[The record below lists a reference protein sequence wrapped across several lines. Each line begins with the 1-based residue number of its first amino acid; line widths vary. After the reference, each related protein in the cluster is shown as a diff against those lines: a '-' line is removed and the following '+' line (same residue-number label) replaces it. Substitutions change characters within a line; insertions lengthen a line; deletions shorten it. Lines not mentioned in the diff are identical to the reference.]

1 MTPPRMC
8 AGCQSARVAWDRPRV
23 DYCYQ
28 CLPGGPFKPPP
39 CIRCGS
45 EEEYFSQ
52 GLCGHCHAGAPGYLF
67 SCKDCLAWGVLR
79 AHNRRCWGCR
89 YWRGHFPVAEC
100 PYCRRELPVGEAGAC
115 RLCWRQAH
123 HMRSPG
129 EPLDL
134 AAANRYGQQLFFAN
148 MEQSHLP
155 RAVKRTKSVAG
166 KPNTSRAHSDPT
178 KFRPVGYR
186 QDPLFY
192 VPRGTRELAAKAAGR
207 VPDPAMGHHLE
218 RALRDHAAAHGWS
231 VKQTN
236 SVGAALRA
244 VQACQDVPGSRVLA
258 SEVVALGSIG
268 HTIEST
274 LEVLAVAGLLDD
286 DRVPALRRY
295 FERQTA
301 GLPAPMLRQLEV
313 WYDVMT
319 NGSTTAPRRKPRH
332 PNTVRFH
339 TRDMNAALRSWVK
352 IGVTDLS
359 AIDTVHVD
367 AVLPESG
374 SVRAREGQALRSLFT
389 ILKQRKMIFYNPM
402 SRIQVGGTGTTIPQ
416 PLDTAAI
423 RAALNHPRPSVAL
436 AVALVA
442 FCGLTSAQVCH
453 IKLTDISDGYLSID
467 DRRIRLAGPVKVR
480 LAAWLDY
487 RAQTWPNTLNP
498 YLLVSRKSAPRTKT
512 VSRKNMWNGVEFNAQ
527 ALREDRILNELL
539 ESGGDIRRVYELFGL
554 TVSGAMRYTAALNHP
569 DLDDDTPSSRT
580 HDLT

>member
-8 AGCQSARVAWDRPRV
+8 AGCQSARVAWTTPRV

-28 CLPGGPFKPPP
+28 CLPGGPFQPPP
-39 CIRCGS
+39 CTRCGS
-45 EEEYFSQ
+45 VENYFSQ
-52 GLCGHCHAGAPGYLF
+52 GLCGRCHGGAPGYLF
-67 SCKDCLAWGVLR
+67 SCKDCLAWSVLR
-79 AHNRRCWGCR
+79 THNRRCWGCR
-89 YWRGHFPVAEC
+89 YWRSHFSVAQC
-100 PYCRRELPVGEAGAC
+100 PYCRRELPLGDAGAC

-129 EPLDL
+129 EPIDL

-155 RAVKRTKSVAG
+155 RAVKRTRSVARV
-166 KPNTSRAHSDPT
+166 PNTAAAHSDPT

-192 VPRGTRELAAKAAGR
+192 VPRGTRELAAKAAGQ
-207 VPDPAMGHHLE
+207 VPDRAMGHHLE

-236 SVGAALRA
+236 CVGAALRA

-258 SEVVALGSIG
+258 SEVVTLGSIG
-268 HTIEST
+268 HTVEST
-274 LEVLAVAGLLDD
+274 LEILTVAGLLDD
-286 DRVPALRRY
+286 DRVPVLRRY
-295 FERQTA
+295 FERLTA

-319 NGSTTAPRRKPRH
+319 NGSTKAPRRKPRH
-332 PNTVRFH
+332 PDTVRFH
-339 TRDMNAALRSWVK
+339 IRDMNAALRSWAEGG
-352 IGVTDLS
+352 ITDLS
-359 AIDTVHVD
+359 VIDAEHVN

-374 SVRAREGQALRSLFT
+374 PGRAREGLALRSLFT

-402 SRIQVGGTGTTIPQ
+402 SRIQVGATATTIPL
-416 PLDTAAI
+416 PLDSAAI
-423 RAALNHPRPSVAL
+423 RTALDHPRPSVAL

-442 FCGLTSAQVCH
+442 FCGLTSAQVRNL
-453 IKLTDISDGYLSID
+453 KLTDISDGYLSIG
-467 DRRIRLAGPVKVR
+467 DRKIRLAGPVKVR

-498 YLLVSRKSAPRTKT
+498 YLLVSLKSAPRTRP
-512 VSRKNMWNGVEFNAQ
+512 VSGQTIWRGVELQAQ

-539 ESGGDIRRVYELFGL
+539 DSGGDVRRICDLFGL
-554 TVSGAMRYTAALNHP
+554 TVSGAMRYTAALHHP
-569 DLDDDTPSSRT
+569 ELENDAPSSRT